1 MDIDPDDPDAV
12 KLLTRQQAVIASVLS
27 ATVRVTAN
35 RLRGKEKDMMAEVR
49 EAIKAYRA
57 NPIAS

>member
-1 MDIDPDDPDAV
+1 MDIDPDEPDAV